1 MNFGLNLQ
9 NLRKKHNLSQ
19 EQLAE
24 KLEVS
29 RQAVSKWENGS
40 SYPEMDKLIMLSE
53 LFNIDI
59 DMLIKGNLDTEN
71 NEEGRELYEKMY
83 NKFTKMI
90 TLGVVLILL
99 GVTFMAS
106 FDGGITFSNLSSLPV
121 VVFLSLLAVS
131 VFLFV
136 YYGIS
141 WGNFTEEHPYFED
154 FYTKDEK
161 RRFNKLFAGMI
172 SFGVFLILL
181 GIIVVVIGEE
191 VLQLGEDYPPI
202 ITVFLL
208 LVTIAVGIF
217 VYFGMQKAKYNISEY
232 NKEYNK
238 ENESYKLSKKEIF
251 SDKIQAIIML
261 IATIIFLLI
270 GFIFG
275 LWHPGWVVFPIGGIL
290 CGIVSIIFD
299 EK

>member
-1 MNFGLNLQ
+1 MNFGTNLQ
-9 NLRKKHNLSQ
+9 NLRKKHDLSQ

-59 DMLIKGNLDTEN
+59 DMLIKGNLDIEN

-99 GVTFMAS
+99 GVTFVAS
-106 FDGGITFSNLSSLPV
+106 FEETYANNIKAFPV
-121 VVFLSLLAVS
+121 IVLLTLIAIS

-238 ENESYKLSKKEIF
+238 ENESYELSKKEIF

>member
-1 MNFGLNLQ
+1 MNFGTNLQ
-9 NLRKKHNLSQ
+9 NLRKKHDLSQ

-99 GVTFMAS
+99 GVTFVAS
-106 FDGGITFSNLSSLPV
+106 FEETYANNIKAFPV
-121 VVFLSLLAVS
+121 IVLLTLIAIS

-238 ENESYKLSKKEIF
+238 ENESYELSKKEIF

>member
-99 GVTFMAS
+99 GVTFVAS
-106 FDGGITFSNLSSLPV
+106 FEETYANNLKAFPV
-121 VVFLSLLAVS
+121 IVLLTLIAIS

-191 VLQLGEDYPPI
+191 VLLLGEDYPPI

-238 ENESYKLSKKEIF
+238 ENESYELSKKEIF

>member
-71 NEEGRELYEKMY
+71 NEDDRELYEKMY

-99 GVTFMAS
+99 GVTFVAS
-106 FDGGITFSNLSSLPV
+106 FEETYANNIKAFPV
-121 VVFLSLLAVS
+121 IVLLTLIAIS

-238 ENESYKLSKKEIF
+238 ENESHELSKKEIY

-270 GFIFG
+270 GFIFE

>member
-1 MNFGLNLQ
+1 
-9 NLRKKHNLSQ
+9 
-19 EQLAE
+19 
-24 KLEVS
+24 
-29 RQAVSKWENGS
+29 
-40 SYPEMDKLIMLSE
+40 MDKLIILSE
-53 LFNIDI
+53 LFNVDI
-59 DMLIKGNLDTEN
+59 DMLVRGDFNIKND
-71 NEEGRELYEKMY
+71 EEGKELYEKTY
-83 NKFTKMI
+83 NKFSKMI

-106 FDGGITFSNLSSLPV
+106 FDELIYFNTVKAFPAV
-121 VVFLSLLAVS
+121 IFLILLAIA

-141 WGNFTEEHPYFED
+141 WATFTEEHPHFED

-238 ENESYKLSKKEIF
+238 ENESYELSKKEIF

-261 IATIIFLLI
+261 IATIIFLII

>member
-1 MNFGLNLQ
+1 
-9 NLRKKHNLSQ
+9 
-19 EQLAE
+19 
-24 KLEVS
+24 
-29 RQAVSKWENGS
+29 
-40 SYPEMDKLIMLSE
+40 
-53 LFNIDI
+53 
-59 DMLIKGNLDTEN
+59 
-71 NEEGRELYEKMY
+71 
-83 NKFTKMI
+83 
-90 TLGVVLILL
+90 
-99 GVTFMAS
+99 
-106 FDGGITFSNLSSLPV
+106 
-121 VVFLSLLAVS
+121 
-131 VFLFV
+131 
-136 YYGIS
+136 S

-191 VLQLGEDYPPI
+191 VLLLGEDYPPI

-238 ENESYKLSKKEIF
+238 ENESYELSKKEIF

-270 GFIFG
+270 G
-275 LWHPGWVVFPIGGIL
+275 
-290 CGIVSIIFD
+290 
-299 EK
+299 

>member
-1 MNFGLNLQ
+1 MNFGTNLQ
-9 NLRKKHNLSQ
+9 NLRKKHDLSQ

-71 NEEGRELYEKMY
+71 NEDDRELYEKMY

-99 GVTFMAS
+99 GVTFVAS
-106 FDGGITFSNLSSLPV
+106 FEETYANNIKAFPV
-121 VVFLSLLAVS
+121 IVLLTLIAIS

-172 SFGVFLILL
+172 SLGVFLIIF
-181 GIIVVVIGEE
+181 GIIVVVLGEE

-202 ITVFLL
+202 ITAFLL

-238 ENESYKLSKKEIF
+238 ENESHELSKKEIF

>member
-99 GVTFMAS
+99 GVTFIAS
-106 FDGGITFSNLSSLPV
+106 FDGSITFSNLYSLPV

-161 RRFNKLFAGMI
+161 RRFNKLFACMI

-181 GIIVVVIGEE
+181 GIIIVVIGED

-202 ITVFLL
+202 IVAFLL

-217 VYFGMQKAKYNISEY
+217 VYFGMQKAKYNISGY

-251 SDKIQAIIML
+251 SDKIQAVIML
-261 IATIIFLLI
+261 IATIIFLFI

>member
-1 MNFGLNLQ
+1 MNFGANLQ

-24 KLEVS
+24 KLDVS

-40 SYPEMDKLIMLSE
+40 SYPEMDKLIIISE
-53 LFNIDI
+53 LFNVDI
-59 DMLIKGNLDTEN
+59 DLLIKGNLDIKDDKED
-71 NEEGRELYEKMY
+71 REVYEKVY
-83 NKFTKMI
+83 NKFSKMI

-99 GVTFMAS
+99 GVTFIAS
-106 FDGGITFSNLSSLPV
+106 FEDTYANNIKAFPAIV
-121 VVFLSLLAVS
+121 LLTLIAIS

-154 FYTKDEK
+154 FYTKEEK
-161 RRFNKLFAGMI
+161 RKFNKLFAGMI
-172 SFGVFLILL
+172 SLGVFLIIL
-181 GIIVVVIGEE
+181 GIIVVVVGEE
-191 VLQLGEDYPPI
+191 VLHLGEDYPPVI
-202 ITVFLL
+202 SAFLL
-208 LVTIAVGIF
+208 LLTIAVGIF
-217 VYFGMQKAKYNISEY
+217 VYFGMQKAKYNIAEY

-238 ENESYKLSKKEIF
+238 DSERYKLSKKEIF
-251 SDKIQAIIML
+251 ADKLQSVIML

-270 GFIFG
+270 GFIFN